1 MIDALAELTVDK
13 QTSKSAEK
21 NAELK
26 LSFSDG
32 LDKATRLTLWEVIN
46 SKTGNYPDIQPE
58 PNGKFANEVFR
69 FVKNTLKYR
78 CHPEI
83 RNVKQYNRKASFA
96 ERVSGFLVNNI
107 DEEYSNIRKFDNF
120 VCVDKYIF
128 TEEGVPIRRVELHY
142 GATETKADNSFIDEV
157 ASDPEKFLR
166 EQLDIEKAS
175 GQNLDLYFVFH
186 LPKDATEEEAKALRI
201 KVTEMSQR
209 WMEKI
214 LPKLMLGG
222 DTSHIGIEVEIR
234 RMPINANTFKILDQ
248 NIDHFKRKET
258 VGRHPTEE
266 YMEIRKATVEKKIQG
281 ILEALP
287 ENSNLKRLIKS
298 DINGFV
304 DIVYK
309 NIRTYYR
316 TDSDW
321 LGYIFEA
328 AVALELK
335 TDSELNRSINKV
347 VGVSQRKSGEVLDLS
362 SDEHQALCDNY
373 SSRHE
378 KLSLQHADGVITIED
393 NSIGNNGRRIIGLYE
408 CKASAG
414 TTLSEKIK
422 SQIFKQVKNLKKY
435 IEYYNKFHDDQLS
448 TIPESLVNVVLI
460 KPTSEKPEPA
470 GMTHIKDRMVTLLRS
485 SVTTSDMA
493 IARNELDKKVAE
505 ESAAIVND
513 LEV

>member
-1 MIDALAELTVDK
+1 
-13 QTSKSAEK
+13 
-21 NAELK
+21 
-26 LSFSDG
+26 
-32 LDKATRLTLWEVIN
+32 
-46 SKTGNYPDIQPE
+46 
-58 PNGKFANEVFR
+58 
-69 FVKNTLKYR
+69 
-78 CHPEI
+78 
-83 RNVKQYNRKASFA
+83 
-96 ERVSGFLVNNI
+96 
-107 DEEYSNIRKFDNF
+107 
-120 VCVDKYIF
+120 
-128 TEEGVPIRRVELHY
+128 
-142 GATETKADNSFIDEV
+142 
-157 ASDPEKFLR
+157 
-166 EQLDIEKAS
+166 
-175 GQNLDLYFVFH
+175 
-186 LPKDATEEEAKALRI
+186 
-201 KVTEMSQR
+201 
-209 WMEKI
+209 
-214 LPKLMLGG
+214 MLGG